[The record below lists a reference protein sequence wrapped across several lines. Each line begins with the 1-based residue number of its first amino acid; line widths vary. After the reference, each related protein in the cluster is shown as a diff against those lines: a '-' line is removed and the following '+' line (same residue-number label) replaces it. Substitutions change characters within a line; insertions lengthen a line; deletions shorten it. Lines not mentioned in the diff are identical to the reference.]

1 MIKRILLFLKS
12 KVQSIFLSS
21 IAFSARVEYS
31 QVSRKAKVHGGATLI
46 KASVGDYSYIG
57 KGTRLIHAHVGK
69 FCSVGGGSAIGMGS
83 HSLAYVSTSP
93 IFTSRKNAVGVTWSM
108 SAHYDEYKDIQIGN
122 DVWIGQRVMIMG
134 GVNVGNGAV
143 IGAGAVVT
151 KDVPPYAIV
160 AGVPARVIKYRF
172 SENIINKLESTKW
185 WSLDDQILRDNIELF
200 QSPLVDNNLS
210 RIEQISNTE
219 NNVKK

>member
-1 MIKRILLFLKS
+1 MIKRILLLLKS

-21 IAFSARVEYS
+21 IAFCARVEYS

-83 HSLAYVSTSP
+83 HSLAYASTSP
-93 IFTSRKNAVGVTWSM
+93 IFTSRKNAIGVSWSE
-108 SAHYDEYKDIQIGN
+108 SAHYDEYEEIQIGN
-122 DVWIGQRVMIMG
+122 DVWIGQRVLIMG
-134 GVNVGNGAV
+134 GVTVGNGAV

-160 AGVPARVIKYRF
+160 GGVPAKVIRYRF
-172 SENIINKLESTKW
+172 PENIITKLESTKW
-185 WSLDDQILRDNIELF
+185 WTIDDKTLRDNIELF
-200 QSPLVDNNLS
+200 QSPLEDNNLS
-210 RIEQISNTE
+210 RLEQICKKM
-219 NNVKK
+219 NNGKE